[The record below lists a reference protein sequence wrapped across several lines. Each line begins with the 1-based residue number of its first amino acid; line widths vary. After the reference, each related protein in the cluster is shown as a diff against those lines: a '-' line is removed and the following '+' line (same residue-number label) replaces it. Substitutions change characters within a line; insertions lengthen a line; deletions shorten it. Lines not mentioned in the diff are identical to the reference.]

1 MNQPLYGVW
10 LGDAFFCFSGEV
22 SEPKVDAWS
31 RIIRK
36 LRLEDGS
43 RPFAHASLRLA
54 EMRFPVQP
62 AVVKSVRRNER
73 KTLGGRTMEGLALSP
88 GDAFHMLLSLD
99 AGLYQSQGLA
109 LGEEMEYWLMAAK
122 FALELQ
128 LRGRIA
134 PGTAEVPL
142 AGRRRS
148 ASMHMIKA
156 VWKPQLRGE
165 DAERFLQ
172 MAANIPP
179 ICIGVPAALAG
190 SEPVTRE
197 EAGAIVL
204 YSFLCAVIDA
214 EAREAVR
221 AIEGK
226 LSSYLQDYRR
236 GRSPITEL
244 WWNSLLTV
252 SREITVQGAAEEV
265 QELAQEVESAGH
277 TYLPYTEG
285 EELPPENGIIR
296 LGLRLEPPLAEGQ
309 KEWHLSFWAGS
320 REDEGMWLPARSIW
334 SSSEKDMLVRGRIY
348 ESAQEQ
354 LLMAIGDAAEQSPEL
369 AEGLAGPAP
378 ESVVL
383 PLEKLSSF
391 MKESVPRLTRG
402 NVTVQMPSKWSR
414 EGRRRTGLSL
424 KMIQDS
430 STRFG
435 VDQPVP
441 VLGMEHLVSFEVSA
455 ALGGQQLTREEL
467 TALAEAN
474 MPYIEFRGEWI
485 EVDLKEINQVLR
497 FMKKHEKGEMEL
509 SEWMH
514 LTAEMDGERMWK
526 GLFIEELE
534 TKGLLS
540 ALLDGEGAR
549 RLPARSIPASLHGQL
564 RPYQER
570 GYQWLSVMR
579 DLGFGVCLADDM
591 GLGKTIQVITC
602 LLDHRREGQLVSGD
616 PAAEPGEQ
624 LSDREIELLR
634 QGGPVLIVCPT
645 SLLGNWQR
653 ELQRFAPDLTLY
665 IHHGVRRLRGE
676 SFREEALQYDIILTT
691 YHLAGRDGT
700 DLSAVSWS
708 SVVLDEAQ
716 YIKNYR
722 TKQAQSVMKLSAPHR
737 IAMTGTPVEN
747 RLAELWSIF
756 HFLNPG
762 YLGSFSAFRQRYALG
777 EGQEERLK
785 ELHRLV
791 SPFMLRRLK
800 SDPDIRKDLPE
811 KLEIKSYCPLSE
823 VQGAMYQAVVDEMM
837 GQIENRS
844 GMARKGLVLSSLTKL
859 KQICDHPQLLRGED
873 NRPAKMESSGKMQR
887 LLEILDSIADVE
899 ESALIFTQYVNMGE
913 MLVKFLAKRY
923 GKEPAFL
930 HGGVPKKERD
940 EMVRAFQNGKGTS
953 FFILSL
959 KAGGVGLNLTR
970 ANHVLHY
977 DRWWNPAV
985 ENQATDRV
993 FRIGQDKNVQ
1003 VHKLISQGT
1012 LEERIDELIEQ
1023 KKSLSEQVVGSGET
1037 WLTEMS
1043 NGELR
1048 QLIELQ
1054 GQDWM

>member
-31 RIIRK
+31 RVMRK
-36 LRLEDGS
+36 VQLDDGI

-54 EMRFPVQP
+54 EMRYPVQS
-62 AVVKSVRRNER
+62 AVVKNVRRTER
-73 KTLGGRTMEGLALSP
+73 KTLGGRTMEGLALTP
-88 GDAFHMLLSLD
+88 GDAFTMLLSLD
-99 AGLYQSQGLA
+99 TGLYQSKGLI
-109 LGEEMEYWLMAAK
+109 LGEEMEYWSTAAR

-134 PGTAEVPL
+134 PGTAEVPS

-148 ASMHMIKA
+148 ATMHMVKA
-156 VWKPQLRGE
+156 VWKPQLTGE

-172 MAANIPP
+172 LAANIPP
-179 ICIGVPAALAG
+179 LCMGVPAALAG
-190 SEPVTRE
+190 SEPATRE
-197 EAGAIVL
+197 EAGAVVL
-204 YSFLCAVIDA
+204 YSFLCSIIDA

-221 AIEGK
+221 GIEGK
-226 LSSYLQDYRR
+226 LSSYLRDYRR
-236 GRSPITEL
+236 GRSPLTEL

-252 SREITVQGAAEEV
+252 SRELAVQGAAEEV
-265 QELAQEVESAGH
+265 YDLTREVEFAGH
-277 TYLPYTEG
+277 TVLPYTEG
-285 EELPPENGIIR
+285 EDLPPENGNIR
-296 LGLRLEPPLAEGQ
+296 LGLRLEPPLEEGQ
-309 KEWHLSFWAGS
+309 KDWRLSVWAGG
-320 REDEGMWLPARSIW
+320 REDEGLWLPAHSIW
-334 SSSEKDMLVRGRIY
+334 SCREKDLLVRGRIY
-348 ESAQEQ
+348 TSIQEQ
-354 LLMAIGDAAEQSPEL
+354 LLLTIGGAADQSAEL
-369 AEGLAGPAP
+369 AEGLRGPAP
-378 ESVVL
+378 EGVVL

-391 MKESVPRLTRG
+391 MRESVPRLTRTG
-402 NVTVQMPSKWSR
+402 VTVQMPSKWSR
-414 EGRRRTGLSL
+414 EGRRRVGLSL
-424 KMIQDS
+424 KMMQDTS
-430 STRFG
+430 PNGG
-435 VDQPVP
+435 VDNHLPI
-441 VLGMEHLVSFEVSA
+441 LGMEHLVSFEVSA
-455 ALGGQQLTREEL
+455 AVGGQQLSREEL
-467 TALAEAN
+467 AALAEAN
-474 MPYIEFRGEWI
+474 MPYVQFRGEWI

-497 FMKKHEKGEMEL
+497 FMKRHEQGEMEL

-526 GLFIEELE
+526 GLFIEEVE
-534 TKGLLS
+534 TTGLLS
-540 ALLDGEGAR
+540 ALLDGEGER
-549 RLPARSIPASLHGQL
+549 RLPSRQIPSSLHGQL

-602 LLDHRREGQLVSGD
+602 LLDQRREAHS
-616 PAAEPGEQ
+616 
-624 LSDREIELLR
+624 
-634 QGGPVLIVCPT
+634 GPVLIVCPT

-653 ELQRFAPDLTLY
+653 ELQRFAPDLSLY
-665 IHHGVRRLRGE
+665 IHHGVHRLRGE
-676 SFREEALQYDIILTT
+676 SFQQEALQYDIVLTT
-691 YHLAGRDGT
+691 YHLAGRDGG
-700 DLSAVSWS
+700 DLSSVSWS

-747 RLAELWSIF
+747 RLGELWSIF

-762 YLGSFSAFRQRYALG
+762 YLGSFNAFRQRYALG
-777 EGQEERLK
+777 EGQEERLH

-811 KLEIKSYCPLSE
+811 KLEIKSYCPLTE
-823 VQGAMYQAVVDEMM
+823 VQGAMYQAIVDEML
-837 GQIENRS
+837 GQIENRT

-873 NRPAKMESSGKMQR
+873 GRSPKMESSGKMQR

-899 ESALIFTQYVNMGE
+899 ESALIFTQYVGMGE
-913 MLVKFLAKRY
+913 LLVKFLTKRY

-940 EMVRAFQNGKGTS
+940 DMVRAFQEGESAS
-953 FFILSL
+953 FFVLSL

-993 FRIGQDKNVQ
+993 FRIGQHKNVQ

-1023 KKSLSEQVVGSGET
+1023 KKALSEQVVGSGET

-1043 NGELR
+1043 DGELR

>member
-31 RIIRK
+31 RVIRK
-36 LRLEDGS
+36 VQLDDGI

-54 EMRFPVQP
+54 EMRYPVQS
-62 AVVKSVRRNER
+62 AVVKNVRRTER
-73 KTLGGRTMEGLALSP
+73 KTLGGRTMEGLALTP
-88 GDAFHMLLSLD
+88 GDAFTMLLSLD
-99 AGLYQSQGLA
+99 AGLYQSKGLI
-109 LGEEMEYWLMAAK
+109 LGEEMEYWSTAAR

-134 PGTAEVPL
+134 PGTAEVPS

-148 ASMHMIKA
+148 ATMHMVKA
-156 VWKPQLRGE
+156 VWKPQLTGE

-172 MAANIPP
+172 LAANIPP
-179 ICIGVPAALAG
+179 LCMGVPAALAG
-190 SEPVTRE
+190 SEPATRE
-197 EAGAIVL
+197 EAGAVVL
-204 YSFLCAVIDA
+204 YSFLCSVIDA

-221 AIEGK
+221 GIEGK
-226 LSSYLQDYRR
+226 LSSYLRDYRR
-236 GRSPITEL
+236 GRSPLTEL

-252 SREITVQGAAEEV
+252 SRELAVQGAAEEV
-265 QELAQEVESAGH
+265 YDLTREVESAGH
-277 TYLPYTEG
+277 TVLPYTEG
-285 EELPPENGIIR
+285 EDLPPENGNIR
-296 LGLRLEPPLAEGQ
+296 LGLRLEPPLEEGQ
-309 KEWHLSFWAGS
+309 KDWRLSLWAGG
-320 REDEGMWLPARSIW
+320 REDEGLWLPAHSIW
-334 SSSEKDMLVRGRIY
+334 SCREKDLLVRGRIY
-348 ESAQEQ
+348 TSIQEQ
-354 LLMAIGDAAEQSPEL
+354 LLLAIGGAADQSAEL
-369 AEGLAGPAP
+369 VEGLRGPAP
-378 ESVVL
+378 EGVVL

-391 MKESVPRLTRG
+391 MRESVPRLARTG
-402 NVTVQMPSKWSR
+402 VTVQMPSKWSR
-414 EGRRRTGLSL
+414 EGRRRVGLSL
-424 KMIQDS
+424 KMMQDTS
-430 STRFG
+430 PNGG
-435 VDQPVP
+435 VDNHLPI
-441 VLGMEHLVSFEVSA
+441 LGMEHLVSFEVSA
-455 ALGGQQLTREEL
+455 AVGGQQLSREEL
-467 TALAEAN
+467 AALAEAN
-474 MPYIEFRGEWI
+474 MPYVQFRGEWI

-497 FMKKHEKGEMEL
+497 FMKRHEQGEMEL

-526 GLFIEELE
+526 GLFIEEVE
-534 TKGLLS
+534 TTGLLS
-540 ALLDGEGAR
+540 ALLDGEGER
-549 RLPARSIPASLHGQL
+549 RLPSRQIPSSLHGQL

-602 LLDHRREGQLVSGD
+602 LLDQRREAHS
-616 PAAEPGEQ
+616 
-624 LSDREIELLR
+624 
-634 QGGPVLIVCPT
+634 GPVLIVCPT

-653 ELQRFAPDLTLY
+653 ELQRFAPDLSLY
-665 IHHGVRRLRGE
+665 IHHGVHRLRGE
-676 SFREEALQYDIILTT
+676 SFQQEALQYDIVLTT
-691 YHLAGRDGT
+691 YHLAGRDGG
-700 DLSAVSWS
+700 DLSSVSWS

-747 RLAELWSIF
+747 RLGELWSIF

-762 YLGSFSAFRQRYALG
+762 YLGSFNAFRQRYALG
-777 EGQEERLK
+777 EGQEERLH

-811 KLEIKSYCPLSE
+811 KLEIKSYCPLTE
-823 VQGAMYQAVVDEMM
+823 VQGAMYQAIVDEML
-837 GQIENRS
+837 GQIENRT

-873 NRPAKMESSGKMQR
+873 GRSPKMESSGKMQR

-899 ESALIFTQYVNMGE
+899 ESALIFTQYVGMGE
-913 MLVKFLAKRY
+913 LLVKFLTKRY

-940 EMVRAFQNGKGTS
+940 DMVRAFQEGEGAC
-953 FFILSL
+953 FFVLSL

-993 FRIGQDKNVQ
+993 FRIGQHKNVQ

-1023 KKSLSEQVVGSGET
+1023 KKALSEQVVGSGET

-1043 NGELR
+1043 DGELR